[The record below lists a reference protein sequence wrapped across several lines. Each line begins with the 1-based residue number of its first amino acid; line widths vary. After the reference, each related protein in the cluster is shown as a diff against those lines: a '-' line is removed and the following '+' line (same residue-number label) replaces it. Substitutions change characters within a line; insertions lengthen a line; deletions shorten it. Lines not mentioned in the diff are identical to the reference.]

1 MANYA
6 LLNGQLIKREDA
18 YISCQDRGFRFGDG
32 VFTTIAL
39 IEQTPI
45 FWELHQKRLEL
56 GLQILHINQDL
67 SNLSKWV
74 AILIAKT
81 NAKNGILRIIITR
94 GAGSKGYLPT
104 NQSPPNIYIEIDETS
119 PAILNQTSPYRLILS
134 EWRKPPP
141 NCLPNNSKIMQ
152 GLNPTLAKMEAIN
165 SGYDEALMLSY
176 DGFISE
182 ASGSNIFWL
191 EENQLHTPP
200 LSTGCLN
207 GIIRQKII
215 ATQQV
220 EEKNITLEQLMRTST
235 AFLTNCVAGIIPID
249 SVNEQKLQLNPNIIQ
264 TYQAH
269 LYAEINKE
277 IGTFLINNIA

>member
-1 MANYA
+1 VANYA

-45 FWELHQKRLEL
+45 FWELHQRRLEL
-56 GLQILHINQDL
+56 GLQILHINQDI

-74 AILIAKT
+74 AILITKN

-94 GAGSKGYLPT
+94 GEGSKGYLPT
-104 NQSPPNIYIEIDETS
+104 NQSPPNIYMEIEENPS
-119 PAILNQTSPYRLILS
+119 VMHSSHQLHLGVSK
-134 EWRKPPP
+134 WRKIPP

-152 GLNPTLAKMEAIN
+152 GLNPTLAKMEAI
-165 SGYDEALMLSY
+165 SAGYDEALMLSY

-182 ASGSNIFWL
+182 ASSSNIFWL
-191 EENQLHTPP
+191 EESQLYTPP

-207 GIIRQKII
+207 GIMRQKIM

-235 AFLTNCVAGIIPID
+235 AFLTNCVAGIVPI
-249 SVNEQKLQLNPNIIQ
+249 SEINKQKLQLNLNIIQ

>member
-45 FWELHQKRLEL
+45 FWKLHQRRLGL
-56 GLQILHINQDL
+56 GLQTLHINQDI

-74 AILIAKT
+74 AILIAKNNT
-81 NAKNGILRIIITR
+81 KNGILRIIITR
-94 GAGSKGYLPT
+94 GEGSKGYLPT
-104 NQSPPNIYIEIDETS
+104 NQSPPNIYMEIEENPNVMHS
-119 PAILNQTSPYRLILS
+119 SHQLHLGVS
-134 EWRKPPP
+134 EWRKPPQ

-182 ASGSNIFWL
+182 ASSSNIFWL
-191 EENQLHTPP
+191 EENELYTPP

-207 GIIRQKII
+207 GIMRQKIM

-249 SVNEQKLQLNPNIIQ
+249 SVNGQKLQLNLNIIQ